1 MSVPEQSPEPAP
13 GGSGPAAQGNYGP
26 VRSPSDPGPSRSERL
41 RARRRSFWREL
52 PVLLVIAFA
61 IALLIKTFLLQAF
74 YIPSA
79 SMEPTLLVGDRV
91 LVEKVS
97 YRFGEPQRGDV
108 VVFEKDLGL
117 AAVPGGGSDERSALG
132 RIADA
137 VRGLFGFPTG
147 GEQDF
152 IKRVIAVGGDTIE
165 GRNGIVYL
173 NGEPLDEPYL
183 PEGTHTS
190 DFGPTTVPQGMIFV
204 MGDNRGNSDDSRSFG
219 PVPVD
224 SVVGHAFLL
233 IWPPSDFGTL

>member
-1 MSVPEQSPEPAP
+1 VSIPEKRPEPGPAGIGSTEEQIPAP
-13 GGSGPAAQGNYGP
+13 GRAPHDFGS
-26 VRSPSDPGPSRSERL
+26 SHSER
-41 RARRRSFWREL
+41 RARGRPLWREL

-108 VVFEKDLGL
+108 VVFEKDLRLVGT
-117 AAVPGGGSDERSALG
+117 PGGVGQERSPLG
-132 RIADA
+132 RIGDA

-165 GRNGIVYL
+165 GRSGIVFL
-173 NGEPLDEPYL
+173 NGEALAEPYL
-183 PEGTHTS
+183 PEGTQTS
-190 DFGPTTVPQGMIFV
+190 DFGPTTVPEGMIFV
-204 MGDNRGNSDDSRSFG
+204 MGDNRGNSDDSRNFG

-224 SVVGHAFLL
+224 TVVGKAFLL